1 MKWKRETGDGRP
13 ERIGHYLLALQICLA
28 MSACSQSNVKV
39 GADVL
44 IEKQLDLVRGKR
56 VGLITNQT
64 GRLSSGEFLV
74 DVLRSKGVEVV
85 ALFGPEHG
93 IRGEA
98 AAGQSIESGK
108 DVATGIPVFSLY
120 GKTKKPTPEMLQNV
134 DLLIYDIQD
143 VGARFY
149 TYISTMKLAMEA
161 AAEARISFIVLDRPN
176 PLGGEMVA
184 GPLMED
190 SLRSFV
196 GLLPIPVVYGL
207 TCGEL
212 AMMINAE
219 HWLTGEATV
228 QLAVVTMEGWNRW
241 MRWEDTGLPWIPPS
255 PNIPLS
261 ATTIAYPATCFIEA
275 TNVSEGRGTG
285 TPFQVIGAPFVD
297 SERFVSSISR
307 VKLRGVN
314 FHSVTFTPK
323 SSKFSGE
330 ECRGVRLEVTDQK
343 RFQPILTGLNLIQQL
358 RILYPKEFILN
369 RQTFSR
375 LMGAADVYDRLSDGE
390 SPESIVS
397 SWQSSLEKFRVLSS
411 SYYLYY

>member
-1 MKWKRETGDGRP
+1 MKRRREGGNEKLKRAA
-13 ERIGHYLLALQICLA
+13 HYAFALQICLVA
-28 MSACSQSNVKV
+28 SACSQSNVKV

-44 IEKQLDLVRGKR
+44 IEKQLDMVRGKR

-74 DVLRSKGVEVV
+74 DVLRLKGVEVV
-85 ALFGPEHG
+85 ALFSPEHG

-98 AAGQSIESGK
+98 AAGQSIESET
-108 DVATGIPVFSLY
+108 DAATGIPVFSLY

-161 AAEARISFIVLDRPN
+161 AAAARIPFIVLDRPN

-255 PNIPLS
+255 PNIPQS

-307 VKLRGVN
+307 VKLRGAS
-314 FHSVTFTPK
+314 FHPITFTPG
-323 SSKFSGE
+323 SSKFSGK

-343 RFQPILTGLNLIQQL
+343 HFQPILTGLHVIQQL
-358 RILYPKEFILN
+358 RMSYPGEFILN
-369 RQTFSR
+369 RQTFDR
-375 LMGAADVYDRLSDGE
+375 LMGTADVYDRLSDE
-390 SPESIVS
+390 EAPESIVS

-411 SYYLYY
+411 GYYLYY